1 MGMIDRIDRHATL
14 MHRMSDTVGAGL
26 GDALVEGRLSA
37 EALRGAVLSC
47 TRCDSVGDCMQWLA
61 EHADTPA
68 QETPEY
74 CRNRE
79 LLARLRC

>member
-14 MHRMSDTVGAGL
+14 MHRMSDTVGAEL

-47 TRCDSVGDCMQWLA
+47 TRCDSVDACEQWLA
-61 EHADTPA
+61 EHEDDTA
-68 QETPEY
+68 QSAPEY

-79 LLARLRC
+79 LLARLRR